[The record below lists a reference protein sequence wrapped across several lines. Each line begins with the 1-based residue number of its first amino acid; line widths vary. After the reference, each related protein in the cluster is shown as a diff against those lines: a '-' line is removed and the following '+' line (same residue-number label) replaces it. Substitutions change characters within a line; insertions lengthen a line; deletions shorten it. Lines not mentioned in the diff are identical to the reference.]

1 MTIPRFT
8 LCLLAFST
16 WSVHLHAQPTVA
28 PTTNEQVG
36 DPRGDNTGDYN
47 IMQSFELGYRWATVG
62 GDLGMYQS
70 VANFGDGIRLLSSSL
85 SIQSRD
91 GKGQF
96 FDQIQLTTQGL
107 GNDPYEFASLR
118 IEKNRL
124 YRYDM
129 IWRQSDYFN
138 PALTISGGEHAENTT
153 RTMQDHDLTLFP

>member
-1 MTIPRFT
+1 MNITRSNPRP
-8 LCLLAFST
+8 LASLSIAVIYLLTPVLS
-16 WSVHLHAQPTVA
+16 LRAQPPVA
-28 PTTNEQVG
+28 PTANEQVG
-36 DPRGDNTGDYN
+36 DPRGDNSGDYN
-47 IMQSFELGYRWATVG
+47 IVQSFELGYRWATIG
-62 GDLGMYQS
+62 GDLGMYRS

-96 FDQIQLTTQGL
+96 FDHIQLTTQGL

-138 PALTISGGEHAENTT
+138 PALTISS
-153 RTMQDHDLTLFP
+153 